1 MTKKQFLNKLNK
13 RLKVCKDIIE
23 KRSKNGDFFLPGLK
37 VNKSLPSSN
46 YLTLEEELKLI
57 KRYLKIDNENEKK
70 KIRIKLET
78 DWANKNF
85 EKKIYEEFKLQ
96 QLEDEENEG
105 ESNIIIIIAVIIG
118 IVLTILLI
126 QNF

>member
-1 MTKKQFLNKLNK
+1 MG
-13 RLKVCKDIIE
+13 DIFPT
-23 KRSKNGDFFLPGLK
+23 GFK
-37 VNKSLPSSN
+37 VNKSLPPSHH
-46 YLTLEEELKLI
+46 LTLEEELKLI

-70 KIRIKLET
+70 KIRTKLET

-96 QLEDEENEG
+96 QLKDEENEG
-105 ESNIIIIIAVIIG
+105 ESNIVIIIAVIIG
-118 IVLTILLI
+118 IVLTVLLI